1 MLSQKFYFWLRIID
15 RKLDWPQLN
24 ISFAFSSFSV
34 CFKSL
39 LSTEYCSAELFKNK
53 VHTGFAHVIINY
65 SKELTEAQLKLRLMF
80 WLSYTVRYFNLWFA
94 TLFNKVKTQSLL
106 QWHFKFWSITT
117 ISYLTMESYE
127 MHHLAKTISLQLDL
141 IVNRWGWTISN
152 GQCLFKW
159 IKVKTFAHF
168 QSWVNGLQNSVVIF

>member
-1 MLSQKFYFWLRIID
+1 MLLVHFQYAV
-15 RKLDWPQLN
+15 N
-24 ISFAFSSFSV
+24 
-34 CFKSL
+34 
-39 LSTEYCSAELFKNK
+39 LSWVLSINCSAELFKNK
-53 VHTGFAHVIINY
+53 VHTGFARLIINY

-159 IKVKTFAHF
+159 TKVKRFALIF
-168 QSWVNGLQNSVVIF
+168 CLLNNETSLSRVDYFTSFSVHLIYTWFLFISLDWC